1 MHTQAQKAP
10 VDVLHIVNIGYS
22 ASGMASYIN
31 VSRRLV
37 RWMKQI
43 QLPRTALRMRYV
55 RLIHAY
61 HVLDGSCSHNALID
75 AMCTLLAG
83 WVSVD
88 EGDADSS
95 YCRHL
100 REVVAYLQGQVKNGW
115 CL

>member
-61 HVLDGSCSHNALID
+61 HVLDGSCSLTDVHASGSRRSSK
-75 AMCTLLAG
+75 CGWRQAG
-83 WVSVD
+83 VHTPH
-88 EGDADSS
+88 G
-95 YCRHL
+95 
-100 REVVAYLQGQVKNGW
+100 
-115 CL
+115 